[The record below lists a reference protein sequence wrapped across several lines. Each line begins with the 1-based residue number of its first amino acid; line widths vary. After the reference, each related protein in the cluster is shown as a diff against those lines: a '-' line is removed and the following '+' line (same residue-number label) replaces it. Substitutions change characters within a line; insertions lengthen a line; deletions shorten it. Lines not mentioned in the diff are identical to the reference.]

1 MPANERRR
9 APKYYPT
16 AGGITYAEFDFL
28 QKGKDDRNKVMQ
40 LGFMMVYASR
50 FVPYAFMFFPDML
63 PSPFRTG
70 VAAAEEKRLGLGGGA
85 MAKWDTISRERA
97 HAVLSTMLAIERDA
111 RVPSKLLKLNPFGHT
126 AAKKTMAQLEEV
138 GNYGAA
144 LLATQGLSGVP
155 GAETIVTV
163 LRDQIYTP
171 ADVEPRGIL
180 SRRDRTGIKEV
191 PKVIVRGVARLIDA
205 PHFNGLLP
213 GFLLKGKVL
222 NHLQILS
229 DADEFLV
236 SQNVDLDT
244 LSGDL
249 LLEACNRRLIGG
261 ANHSE
266 ETLRAGLASWLNL
279 SVKEPTK
286 VVGKTGLEYNANLA
300 RLSLLCYH
308 AVDGARDARASSYLP
323 RLMFQG
329 QVKGALRESARQER
343 EVKGGAELKKSSD

>member
-1 MPANERRR
+1 
-9 APKYYPT
+9 
-16 AGGITYAEFDFL
+16 
-28 QKGKDDRNKVMQ
+28 
-40 LGFMMVYASR
+40 
-50 FVPYAFMFFPDML
+50 
-63 PSPFRTG
+63 
-70 VAAAEEKRLGLGGGA
+70 
-85 MAKWDTISRERA
+85 MAKWDAISRERA

-111 RVPSKLLKLNPFGHT
+111 RVPSKLLKLNPFGHKG
-126 AAKKTMAQLEEV
+126 AKRTMAQLEGV

-155 GAETIVTV
+155 GAETIVNV
-163 LRDQIYTP
+163 LRDRIYTTP
-171 ADVEPRGIL
+171 DVEPKGFL
-180 SRRDRTGIKEV
+180 SRKDRSGIKEV
-191 PKVIVRGVARLIDA
+191 PKVIIRGVAWLIDA
-205 PHFNGLLP
+205 PHFNSMLP
-213 GFLLKGKVL
+213 SFLLRGKVI

-261 ANHSE
+261 ANHSD
-266 ETLRAGLASWLNL
+266 ETLRAGLASWLDL
-279 SVKEPTK
+279 SVKEPTR

-308 AVDGARDARASSYLP
+308 AVDGARDVRASSYLP

-329 QVKGALRESARQER
+329 QVKGALRESGGRQER
-343 EVKGGAELKKSSD
+343 EVKGGGELKGGSD